1 MNSPEAAVDIFLKHY
16 PNVDRRRALGAWKSV
31 MDIVVSDETKAHG
44 LGWQDPAVLAKQA
57 QFMLENKLIPAA
69 VAVTKVFT
77 NDYLP
82 GK

>member
-1 MNSPEAAVDIFLKHY
+1 
-16 PNVDRRRALGAWKSV
+16 
-31 MDIVVSDETKAHG
+31 
-44 LGWQDPAVLAKQA
+44 
-57 QFMLENKLIPAA
+57 MLENKLIPAA